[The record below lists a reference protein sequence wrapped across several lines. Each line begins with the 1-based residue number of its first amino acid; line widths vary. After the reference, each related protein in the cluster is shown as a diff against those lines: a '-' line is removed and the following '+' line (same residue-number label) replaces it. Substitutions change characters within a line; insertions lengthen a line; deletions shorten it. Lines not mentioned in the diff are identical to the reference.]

1 VLATE
6 LRSELVEKLARCGD
20 LRSARVTQAMLAVP
34 RHCFA
39 EGHSVYDAYED
50 RPLSTGF
57 GQTMSQPTVVAI
69 MTEALDLVGTE
80 RVLEIGT
87 GSGYQ
92 SAILSLLARKVY
104 SIESLAALERSAERR
119 LARLGHANVEVRLG
133 DGFVGWPEEAPF
145 DRIIATAAPPE
156 VPAALI
162 EQLAVG
168 GMLVSPVGPSEGVQ
182 VLVLVRKTRHGLQTT
197 DLAAVRFVPMEH

>member
-1 VLATE
+1 
-6 LRSELVEKLARCGD
+6 
-20 LRSARVTQAMLAVP
+20 MLAVP

-39 EGHSVYDAYED
+39 EGHSVYEAYED
-50 RPLSTGF
+50 RPLSTAF

-69 MTEALDLVGTE
+69 MTEALDLNGRE

-92 SAILSLLARKVY
+92 SAILSLLARKVF
-104 SIESLAALERSAERR
+104 SIESIAALEQSAARR
-119 LARLGHANVEVRLG
+119 LARLGHANVDVRLG
-133 DGFVGWPEEAPF
+133 DGFAGWPEEAPF

-168 GMLVSPVGPSEGVQ
+168 GILVSPVGPSEGVQ
-182 VLVLVRKTRHGLQTT
+182 VLVLVRKGHHGLETT
-197 DLAAVRFVPMEH
+197 DLGAVRFVPMEH